1 MYSIGDKVFTK
12 YVSKEE
18 LRSVIS
24 RLSDNI
30 NKDYKDKEVLF
41 VVVLNGAFIFA
52 SDLLREVTVSCKI
65 SFVKVSTYQG
75 EHSTGEFKKLIGLN
89 EDIKG
94 KNIIVVEDI
103 VESGFTLQNVRE
115 QLLRQEPASMEIVTL
130 MFKPQKFKY
139 KYPVKYV
146 GMSIEDP
153 FILGYGLDIDGYGR
167 NLPEIY
173 QIVK

>member
-1 MYSIGDKVFTK
+1 MYSIGDKVFKK

-18 LRSVIS
+18 LHTIVS
-24 RLSDNI
+24 RLADNI

-41 VVVLNGAFIFA
+41 IVVLNGAFIFA
-52 SDLLREVTVSCKI
+52 SDLLREISVSCQI

-75 EHSTGEFKKLIGLN
+75 EHSTGEFKELIGLN
-89 EDIKG
+89 EDISG
-94 KNIIVVEDI
+94 KHIIVVEDI
-103 VESGFTLQNVRE
+103 VESGFTLQNIRE
-115 QLLRQEPASMEIVTL
+115 QLLRQEPASMEIATL

-139 KYPVKYV
+139 EYPVKYV

-153 FILGYGLDIDGYGR
+153 FILGYGLDIDGYCR

-173 QIVK
+173 QIIK